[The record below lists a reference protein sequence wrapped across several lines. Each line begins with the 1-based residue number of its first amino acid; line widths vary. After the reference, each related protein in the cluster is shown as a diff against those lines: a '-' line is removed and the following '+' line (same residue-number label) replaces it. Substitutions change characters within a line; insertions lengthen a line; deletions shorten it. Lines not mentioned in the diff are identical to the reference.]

1 MSLSLFMDREAVD
14 FALPRLSRPRRGLL
28 DTTSS
33 KEEGGGRSLPT
44 WHSGTLPP
52 ETACA
57 TPVTDNVSPTKEL
70 APATRE
76 GPVPSVIIDGLGAAA
91 QEGPD
96 PSTTLEI
103 PKRML

>member
-1 MSLSLFMDREAVD
+1 M
-14 FALPRLSRPRRGLL
+14 
-28 DTTSS
+28 
-33 KEEGGGRSLPT
+33 PT
-44 WHSGTLPP
+44 RYSGTPPP

-57 TPVTDNVSPTKEL
+57 TPVTDNVSPSKEL

-76 GPVPSVIIDGLGAAA
+76 GPVPSVIIDKPSPTDGLAPAA